1 MITKRYLLLVVLI
14 ASWALTACNEPKRTP
29 DGHLMDRPK
38 VSAYGADDVTRHDT
52 GATDADSKL
61 AGDKK

>member
-1 MITKRYLLLVVLI
+1 MTIKYLRLVAIL
-14 ASWALTACNEPKRTP
+14 ASLVLTACNEPKRTP

-38 VSAYGADDVTRHDT
+38 VSAYGPDDVTRHDT
-52 GATDADSKL
+52 GASDADGKS